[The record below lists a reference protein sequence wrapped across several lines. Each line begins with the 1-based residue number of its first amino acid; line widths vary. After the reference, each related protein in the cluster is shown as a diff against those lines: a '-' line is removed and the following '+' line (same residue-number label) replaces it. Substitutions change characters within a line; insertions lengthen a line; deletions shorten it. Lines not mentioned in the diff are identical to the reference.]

1 MGSFVNCRRL
11 SVSRQRAVLGL
22 HTPVPGV
29 SSKAVM
35 PPDNTAQI
43 FEKAM
48 KEKPAPVTFPHRMGA
63 QKQTGTGFPLCLRD
77 VRPYTTGKIG
87 GATCSIR
94 QDSNK

>member
-43 FEKAM
+43 FEKGM
-48 KEKPAPVTFPHRMGA
+48 KEKPAPVTFPHRMGV
-63 QKQTGTGFPLCLRD
+63 QK
-77 VRPYTTGKIG
+77 
-87 GATCSIR
+87 
-94 QDSNK
+94 